1 MQLLVLLLTF
11 LLLKDILKN
20 LYETWKLHS
29 CLVSRRETHFGAR
42 LFSIGFPGEREPWGK
57 NLVITVSAIGNYSET
72 QSCHENQRH

>member
-29 CLVSRRETHFGAR
+29 CLVSRRETHFGAT
-42 LFSIGFPGEREPWGK
+42 LFFHRIPWRKGTLGQK
-57 NLVITVSAIGNYSET
+57 FGDNCL
-72 QSCHENQRH
+72 CHWELFRNTELP